1 MKSYKKIALAMSIS
15 SVLLFT
21 VACQKVDNKGELN
34 TSQTVAAN
42 RIKPIIK
49 YRVKDDLEKRSLEF
63 YDRELE
69 NKAYEIKDELYKY
82 LMEDYIDQGF
92 GYELVLGDIIVEFD
106 MENILDELGKDIY
119 FRLKSN
125 RIAESQDDGIPINN
139 DKTSENYG
147 KKQTDGYVKKDSKL
161 GKEIISLMK
170 EIVNNNETSLEE
182 IISKTEKTN

>member
-1 MKSYKKIALAMSIS
+1 MKSLKKIALAISIS
-15 SVLLFT
+15 SILLFT
-21 VACQKVDNKGELN
+21 VSCQKIDNNGELN
-34 TSQTVAAN
+34 TSQTVAEN

-49 YRVKDDLEKRSLEF
+49 YKVKDDLEKRCLEF
-63 YDRELE
+63 YDKDLE
-69 NKAYEIKDELYKY
+69 SKAYEIKENLYKH

-106 MENILDELGKDIY
+106 MENVLDEVGKDIY

-125 RIAESQDDGIPINN
+125 RIVESEDDGIPINN

-161 GKEIISLMK
+161 GKEIIDLMK
-170 EIVNNNETSLEE
+170 KVIDNNETSFEE
-182 IISKTEKTN
+182 IVSKTDKAN